1 MYKIQE
7 AYSYLI
13 LNVMCSVLTLQTLI
27 YRLIYIQFCYIFEI
41 HLITIIVIYIYEYI
55 LQFD

>member
-7 AYSYLI
+7 AHSYLI